1 MSGNSSKKDVKKT
14 PTTKGKETV
23 KCSVCD
29 KELRKDEMKKHWENK
44 HKHLGSQPSWKHIAT
59 GTSQLNKYFGVLKK
73 DQNEEEIIKD
83 TADSPIDPGGDTIP
97 PPDILENQEIEI
109 ASNTTQ
115 KRDIVTASD
124 TLDNSES
131 ERSRKVKSS
140 ESSDIKDFVQ
150 EKFNELKDH
159 VDKKIEIL
167 AVQNESVKKKS

>member
-1 MSGNSSKKDVKKT
+1 
-14 PTTKGKETV
+14 
-23 KCSVCD
+23 
-29 KELRKDEMKKHWENK
+29 MKKHWENK

-73 DQNEEEIIKD
+73 DQKEEEIIKD

-124 TLDNSES
+124 TLDDSES
-131 ERSRKVKSS
+131 ERSGKKVKSS
-140 ESSDIKDFVQ
+140 ESSDIKDF
-150 EKFNELKDH
+150 FR
-159 VDKKIEIL
+159 
-167 AVQNESVKKKS
+167 KSLMS

>member
-1 MSGNSSKKDVKKT
+1 M
-14 PTTKGKETV
+14 
-23 KCSVCD
+23 
-29 KELRKDEMKKHWENK
+29 
-44 HKHLGSQPSWKHIAT
+44 GSQPSWKHIAT

-115 KRDIVTASD
+115 KRDIVTAVD

-140 ESSDIKDFVQ
+140 KSSDIKDFVQ

-167 AVQNESVKKKS
+167 AVQKESVKKKAN